1 MADFNRKCLCQLFVV
16 IVILCSFA
24 ANAQQTVFPLRVAEN
39 HRYLEDAAGR
49 PFLITGDTAW
59 SLIGDL
65 SREDAEKYLADRQ
78 RRGFNTILVNLIEH
92 RFSRNAPRNF
102 YKRAPFDVNA
112 AFSKPN
118 DAYFD
123 DADWILQ
130 RARERGFLV
139 LLTPAYMGVNGEGEG
154 WFKEMTAAGP
164 DAVKSYGRYLGQRL
178 QKYNNIIWV
187 QGGDFDPPD
196 RILANALAEGIAETD
211 PDALQTFH
219 ASRDTDVALNWK
231 GAPWLDLD
239 TIYTYGDVAA
249 KSLIRYITG
258 SVSPFFLIEG
268 IYEGEQGA
276 TEQTVRSIAYS
287 AILSGACGQIFGN
300 NPIWHFYGPGVR
312 EQFMSWPEALSSR
325 GSQSMTHLKEF
336 FNGID
341 WWKLEPEQ
349 GKLLVAQAETAQ
361 GYAIGSRSPDGSLAV
376 IYLFGR
382 HSVELNKNALSPSL
396 TGARWFDPASGKYTV
411 AVQKKAD
418 QVDTVKFET
427 PRKRNSADNVDWVLV
442 LSDAS

>member
-1 MADFNRKCLCQLFVV
+1 MADFVRGCLFRSLSA
-16 IVILCSFA
+16 LLMLYSPA

-39 HRYLEDAAGR
+39 HRYLKDAAGR

-65 SREDAEKYLADRQ
+65 SRADADMYLADRQ

-102 YKRAPFDVNA
+102 YDQAPFEANA

-118 DAYFD
+118 DAYFN

-139 LLTPAYMGVNGEGEG
+139 LLTPAYMGVNGGSEG
-154 WFKEMTAAGP
+154 WYKEMTVAGP
-164 DAVKSYGRYLGQRL
+164 EAVKSYGRYLGQRFR
-178 QKYNNIIWV
+178 KYDNIIWV

-196 RILANALAEGIAETD
+196 GILADALAEGIAETD
-211 PDALQTFH
+211 RDALQTFH
-219 ASRDTDVALNWK
+219 ASRDTDVALNWR
-231 GAPWLDLD
+231 GTPWLDLD
-239 TIYTYGDVAA
+239 TIYTYGDVAE
-249 KSLIRYITG
+249 KSLLRYITG
-258 SVSPFFLIEG
+258 PVSPFFLIEG

-276 TEQTVRSIAYS
+276 TAQTVRGIAYS

-300 NPIWHFYGPGVR
+300 NPIWHFYGPGVH
-312 EQFMSWPEALSSR
+312 EQFMSWPEALSSP

-336 FNGID
+336 FDGID
-341 WWKLEPEQ
+341 WWRLEPDQ
-349 GKLLVAQAETAQ
+349 GKLLAAENGAAP

-396 TGARWFDPASGKYTV
+396 GARWFDPASGGYTE
-411 AVQKKAD
+411 AVRKTAD
-418 QVDTVKFET
+418 QRDTVEFET
-427 PRKRNSADNVDWVLV
+427 PRKRNFADNADWILV
-442 LSDAS
+442 LADAG

>member
-1 MADFNRKCLCQLFVV
+1 MADFIRKCLYRLFLVVV
-16 IVILCSFA
+16 ILYSFA
-24 ANAQQTVFPLRVAEN
+24 AGAQQTAFPLRIAEN
-39 HRYLEDAAGR
+39 HRYLQDATGR

-102 YKRAPFDVNA
+102 YQRAPFEANA

-139 LLTPAYMGVNGEGEG
+139 LLTPAYMGVNGGGEG
-154 WFKEMTAAGP
+154 WYQEMQAAGP
-164 DAVKSYGRYLGQRL
+164 GAVKSYGRYLGQRY

-196 RILANALAEGIAETD
+196 RIMANALAEGIAEAN
-211 PDALQTFH
+211 PGALQTFH

-231 GAPWLDLD
+231 GAPWLNLD
-239 TIYTYGDVAA
+239 TIYTYGDVAE
-249 KSLIRYITG
+249 KSQLRYVTG
-258 SVSPFFLIEG
+258 PVSPFFLIEG

-276 TEQTVRSIAYS
+276 TAQTVRSIAYS

-300 NPIWHFYGPGVR
+300 NPMWHFYGPGVR

-325 GSQSMTHLKEF
+325 GAQSMTHLKELF
-336 FNGID
+336 DAIA

-349 GKLLVAQAETAQ
+349 AKLLAAQDEATP
-361 GYAIGSRSPDGSLAV
+361 GYAIGSRTSDGTLAV
-376 IYLFGR
+376 VYLFGR
-382 HSVELNKNALSPSL
+382 NSVELNKNALSPSL
-396 TGARWFDPASGKYTV
+396 KEIRWFDPASGQYAK
-411 AVQKKAD
+411 AVQKQTGQA
-418 QVDTVKFET
+418 DTVKFET
-427 PRKRNSADNVDWVLV
+427 PQKRNSADNVDWLLV
-442 LSDAS
+442 LTEGS